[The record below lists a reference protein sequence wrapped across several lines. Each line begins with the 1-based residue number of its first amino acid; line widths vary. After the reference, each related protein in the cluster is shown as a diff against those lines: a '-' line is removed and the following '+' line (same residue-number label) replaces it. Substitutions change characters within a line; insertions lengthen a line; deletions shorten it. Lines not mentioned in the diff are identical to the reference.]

1 MQTIRCDGVTRRD
14 VLRVGALTALG
25 LTLPELLRLRA
36 AAADASKGQRGPRA
50 KSCIL
55 IWLDGGPSHLETFDL
70 KPEAPA
76 EVRGPFAPISTSL
89 PGVQICELL
98 PRTAKQMNRIA
109 LVRSV
114 TSPLGEHNFGT
125 HYLLTGYKPTPVLEY
140 PSYGSVLASVR
151 GQRGDLPA
159 HVAVPNFSVGG
170 AKFSGAGFL
179 PATCRPF
186 SVGGDPARPE
196 FTVRDLAP
204 FSEVTPERLERRR
217 EFLAELDRFSAGIE
231 ESAGVVGSLRDPK
244 SGNGKAHARQPR
256 APRDAQFEQAYRLV
270 TSPQAKRAF
279 DLSAEK
285 PEVRDRYGHR
295 TVGQCCLLARRLAE
309 RGVPFVTVNNV
320 GWDTHQRL
328 YTSLKEG
335 YTGAKVPVGLVP
347 SLDNGLAA
355 LLDDLHDRGLLDE
368 TLVCVMGEFGRTPK
382 LNTSAGRDH
391 WPRVF
396 SVLLAGGGV
405 RGGQVIGSSDAV
417 GENPKDDPVTPAD
430 LAATIYTLL
439 GVDPALELHT
449 ADGRPVRV
457 SQEGTVI
464 KRLLSS

>member
-1 MQTIRCDGVTRRD
+1 MRTTRCDGITRRD
-14 VLRVGALTALG
+14 ALRVGALTALG
-25 LTLPELLRLRA
+25 LTLPELLRRRA
-36 AAADASKGQRGPRA
+36 HAAETGKAERPPRA

-70 KPEAPA
+70 KPDAPA
-76 EVRGPFAPISTSL
+76 EVRGPFAPIATKL
-89 PGVQICELL
+89 AGVQICELL
-98 PRTAKQMNRIA
+98 PRTARLMDRMA

-114 TSPLGEHNFGT
+114 TSPLGEHNFGA

-151 GQRGDLPA
+151 GERGDLPA
-159 HVAVPNFSVGG
+159 HVAVPNFAVGG

-186 SVGGDPARPE
+186 SVGGDPSRGE
-196 FTVRDLAP
+196 FKVRDLELFP
-204 FSEVTPERLERRR
+204 EVTPERLERRR
-217 EFLAELDRFSAGIE
+217 EFLAELDRFAEAIE
-231 ESAGVVGSLRDPK
+231 EAVEEAADNGDP
-244 SGNGKAHARQPR
+244 GAREPR
-256 APRDAQFEQAYRLV
+256 APRNLAPRDPQFEQAYRLV

-295 TVGQCCLLARRLAE
+295 TVGQSCLLARRLVE
-309 RGVPFVTVNNV
+309 RGVPFVTVNNT

-355 LLDDLHDRGLLDE
+355 LVDDLNDRGLLDE

-396 SVLLAGGGV
+396 SVLLAGGGI

-417 GENPKDDPVTPAD
+417 GESPKDNPVTPAD

-457 SQEGTVI
+457 NQDGAVI
-464 KRLLSS
+464 KALVG

>member
-1 MQTIRCDGVTRRD
+1 MQTTRCDGVTRRD
-14 VLRVGALTALG
+14 ALRVGALTALG
-25 LTLPELLRLRA
+25 LTLPELLRRRA
-36 AAADASKGQRGPRA
+36 AAAEVSKGESRPQA

-70 KPEAPA
+70 KPDAPA
-76 EVRGPFAPISTSL
+76 EVRGPFEPISTSL
-89 PGVQICELL
+89 AGVQICELF
-98 PRTAKQMNRIA
+98 PRTARLMDRIA
-109 LVRSV
+109 IVRSV

-151 GQRGDLPA
+151 GEQGDLPA
-159 HVAVPNFSVGG
+159 HVAVPNFAIGG
-170 AKFSGAGFL
+170 GKFSGAGFL

-196 FTVRDLAP
+196 FTVRDLQP
-204 FSEVTPERLERRR
+204 FPEVTPERLERRR
-217 EFLAELDRFSAGIE
+217 DFLAELDRFSSGVEEAATRGDGAGE
-231 ESAGVVGSLRDPK
+231 
-244 SGNGKAHARQPR
+244 PR
-256 APRDAQFEQAYRLV
+256 APRDPQFEQAYRLV

-295 TVGQCCLLARRLAE
+295 TVGQSCLLARRLVE

-320 GWDTHQRL
+320 GWDTHQKL

-355 LLDDLHDRGLLDE
+355 LLDDLHDRGLLDD

-382 LNTSAGRDH
+382 LNTAGGRDH

-396 SVLLAGGGV
+396 SVLLAGGGI

-417 GENPKDDPVTPAD
+417 GENPKDNPVTPAD

-439 GVDPALELHT
+439 GVDLTLELRT

-457 SQEGTVI
+457 NQDGTAI
-464 KRLLSS
+464 KGLIG